1 MSRTLKEEEYTL
13 KRNEILDVAQ
23 RLVYTQGYEQ
33 MAIQDILDELR
44 ISKGAFYHYFDSK
57 QTLLEALSER
67 MVTEVEKILVPIVE
81 DPTLRAEEKM
91 RLYFNTAA
99 NWKTAQKPFIMALL
113 RVWYSEG
120 NAILRQRLLTVTTR
134 RIGPEITKIVEQ
146 GIKEGVFSSR
156 YPDQIGEILPAI
168 AAGIS
173 ESMIRL
179 LLSIDQHPELK
190 PELVRQ
196 VDAYIDTIE
205 RVLGAHPGS
214 FGLSGSGWLENWTN
228 EPENRPQGQEMDPQE
243 PLKVTTEHT

>member
-1 MSRTLKEEEYTL
+1 MSRTLKEEEHTL

-23 RLVYTQGYEQ
+23 RLVYIQGYEQ
-33 MAIQDILDELR
+33 MAIQDILDELH

-57 QTLLEALSER
+57 QDLLEALSER

-81 DPTLRAEEKM
+81 DSTLRAEEKM

-113 RVWYSEG
+113 RVWYSED
-120 NAILRQRLLTVTTR
+120 NAILRHKLLAITTKR
-134 RIGPEITKIVEQ
+134 VGPEITKIVEQ
-146 GIKEGVFSSR
+146 GIEEGVFSSR

-168 AAGIS
+168 AEGIS
-173 ESMIRL
+173 ERMIRL

-196 VDAYIDTIE
+196 VDAYIETIE
-205 RVLGAHPGS
+205 RVLGAPPGS
-214 FGLSGSGWLENWTN
+214 FALNGSDWLEHWINA
-228 EPENRPQGQEMDPQE
+228 PENRPPGEAMDPQVS
-243 PLKVTTEHT
+243 LDVTNEHT